1 MDKIKTSNICSVSK
15 RQVGFSLVEV
25 LVSFLILLILIGGVF
40 ELRLNSIRRT
50 EKSGNLN
57 QIQDKI
63 RADIASVRKEALLWK
78 CIQGACSGLPE
89 DQYKPARYGDSHCS
103 KANPL
108 DDFPIA
114 SGTLTSGDDDVEIS
128 RNVAINE
135 NNKNQLDITYEG
147 TNGTASTSQSTSIV
161 PQAMNWCG

>member
-1 MDKIKTSNICSVSK
+1 MRKIKTPNIYYAPK
-15 RQVGFSLVEV
+15 RIAGFSLIEV
-25 LVSFLILLILIGGVF
+25 LVAFSILIILIVSIF

-78 CIQGACSGLPE
+78 CIQGSCSGLPE

-114 SGTLTSGDDDVEIS
+114 SEIFNSGDEDIKIS
-128 RNVAINE
+128 RTVVV
-135 NNKNQLDITYEG
+135 NNNQLDITYDG
-147 TNGTASTSQSTSIV
+147 TIGKTSTSRSTSII

>member
-1 MDKIKTSNICSVSK
+1 MGTAPREQK
-15 RQVGFSLVEV
+15 GFSLVEV
-25 LVSFLILLILIGGVF
+25 LVAFSILIILIVGIF
-40 ELRLNSIRRT
+40 ELRLNSIKRT
-50 EKSGNLN
+50 EKSGSLN

-78 CIQGACSGLPE
+78 CIQGACSGLPA
-89 DQYKPARYGDSHCS
+89 DQYKPARYDNSHCA

-114 SGTLTSGDDDVEIS
+114 SGRLTSGDDDMEIS
-128 RNVAINE
+128 RDVAINE
-135 NNKNQLDITYEG
+135 INKSQLDITYIG
-147 TNGTASTSQSTSIV
+147 TIGTTSISKSTSII